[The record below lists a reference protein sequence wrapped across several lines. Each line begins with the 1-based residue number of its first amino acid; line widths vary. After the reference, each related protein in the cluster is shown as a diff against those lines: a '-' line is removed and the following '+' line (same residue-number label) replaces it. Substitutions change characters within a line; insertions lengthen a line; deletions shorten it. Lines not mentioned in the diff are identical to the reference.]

1 VIHAA
6 VVDLPPLTQLY
17 NEHRARALAIARRIV
32 GDSDD
37 AEDVVQ
43 DVFARL
49 AWRSPGYGGRAAWST
64 WLHRVMVNSSINW
77 LRARKRRER
86 LAHEPSEPV
95 TPEAQAMGAEMK
107 RHFTSAMESINE
119 QQRQVLYLREMRG
132 LSYPEIARLLQIP
145 EGTVKST
152 LHRARQR
159 TFGLMAERGH
169 QPEDL
174 APHAEE
180 PSPA

>member
-1 VIHAA
+1 MHAA
-6 VVDLPPLTQLY
+6 FISLPPLSQLY
-17 NEHRARALAIARRIV
+17 LEHRPRALAIARRIV
-32 GDSDD
+32 GDTDD

-49 AWRSPGYGGRAAWST
+49 ARRAPGFGGRAAWTT

-86 LAHEPSEPV
+86 LSHEPQEPLS
-95 TPEAQAMGAEMK
+95 PELLAVGAEME
-107 RHFTSAMESINE
+107 RHFGEALDDINE
-119 QQRQVLYLREMRG
+119 QQRQVLYLREVRG
-132 LSYPEIARLLQIP
+132 LSYPEIARLLRIP

-159 TFGLMAERGH
+159 ALTLMEARGQ
-169 QPEDL
+169 QP
-174 APHAEE
+174 
-180 PSPA
+180 

>member
-1 VIHAA
+1 MHAA
-6 VVDLPPLTQLY
+6 AIDLPPLTQLY

-32 GDSDD
+32 GDADD

-49 AWRSPGYGGRAAWST
+49 AWKSPGYGGRAAWTT

-86 LAHEPSEPV
+86 LSHDPAEPLS
-95 TPEAQAMGAEMK
+95 PERQAMGTQME
-107 RHFTSAMESINE
+107 RHFTAALEDINE
-119 QQRQVLYLREMRG
+119 QQRQVLYLREVRG
-132 LSYPEIARLLQIP
+132 LTYPEIARLLRIP

-159 TFGLMAERGH
+159 TFELLEERG
-169 QPEDL
+169 QRP
-174 APHAEE
+174 
-180 PSPA
+180 

>member
-1 VIHAA
+1 MNAA
-6 VVDLPPLTQLY
+6 CVSLPPLTQLY
-17 NEHRARALAIARRIV
+17 TEHRSRALAIARRIV
-32 GDSDD
+32 GDTDD

-49 AWRSPGYGGRAAWST
+49 ARVAPGFGGRAAWST

-86 LAHEPSEPV
+86 LSLEPQEPLSPEVQAVGSEL
-95 TPEAQAMGAEMK
+95 E
-107 RHFTSAMESINE
+107 RHFGEAMEEINE
-119 QQRQVLYLREMRG
+119 QQRQVLYLREVRG
-132 LSYPEIARLLQIP
+132 LSYPEIARLLRIP

-159 TFGLMAERGH
+159 TLSLMEERGQ
-169 QPEDL
+169 QP
-174 APHAEE
+174 
-180 PSPA
+180 

>member
-1 VIHAA
+1 MHAA
-6 VVDLPPLTQLY
+6 VIDLPPLTQLY

-32 GDSDD
+32 GDADD

-49 AWRSPGYGGRAAWST
+49 AWKSPGYGGRAAWTT

-86 LAHEPSEPV
+86 LSLEPSEPL
-95 TPEAQAMGAEMK
+95 TPEVQAVGAELE
-107 RHFTSAMESINE
+107 RHFTDAMQEINE
-119 QQRQVLYLREMRG
+119 QQRQVLHLREVRG
-132 LSYPEIARLLQIP
+132 LSYPEIARLLRIP

-159 TFGLMAERGH
+159 TFGLMEERGH
-169 QPEDL
+169 HP
-174 APHAEE
+174 
-180 PSPA
+180 

>member
-1 VIHAA
+1 MNAA
-6 VVDLPPLTQLY
+6 FASLPPLTQLY
-17 NEHRARALAIARRIV
+17 TEHRPRALAIARRIV
-32 GDSDD
+32 GDTDD

-49 AWRSPGYGGRAAWST
+49 ARMAPGFGGRAAWST

-86 LAHEPSEPV
+86 LSHEPQEPLS
-95 TPEAQAMGAEMK
+95 PETQAVGLELE
-107 RHFTSAMESINE
+107 RHFGQALEEINE
-119 QQRQVLYLREMRG
+119 QQRQVLYLREVRG
-132 LSYPEIARLLQIP
+132 LSYPEIARLLRIP

-159 TFGLMAERGH
+159 TLSLLEARGQ
-169 QPEDL
+169 QP
-174 APHAEE
+174 
-180 PSPA
+180 